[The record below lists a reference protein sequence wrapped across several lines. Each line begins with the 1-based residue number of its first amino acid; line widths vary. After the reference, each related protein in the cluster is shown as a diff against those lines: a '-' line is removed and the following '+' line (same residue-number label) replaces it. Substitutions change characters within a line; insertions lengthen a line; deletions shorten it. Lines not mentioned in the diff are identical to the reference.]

1 MSSAGKIAEPVR
13 CAEQSARGA
22 RLNYIIWNGGTEM
35 KKKLALILALALAF
49 SLAGCGQVRAGL
61 LAGVTPSESGD
72 AADAAA
78 AAAEF
83 TAKLFTGVYDGT
95 DTLISPVSL
104 LAALAMAEAGAR
116 GETLAQMEAVF
127 GTDAQTLRA
136 SLAAYMSSLKGTAA
150 KTTNSVWFND
160 GGRFEP
166 DADFLAD
173 CASFA
178 GADIFA
184 VPFGDGT
191 LRELNAWV
199 SARTDGMIPAAVSEL
214 PEDTVMCLVNALCFD
229 SAWEDKYERSDV
241 CDGVFHAPGGDRT
254 VEMLHSEEHSYLSGE
269 GFTGF
274 MKPYEGGRYAF
285 AALLPDEGSSLDAL
299 ATSLSGDMLSA
310 VLRALGMTDAFDPD
324 SADFT
329 GMGRSDTGRLY
340 INTVMHSTY
349 IELNAHGTRAAAV
362 SIVGGGDG
370 ADAPMETRSVILDRP
385 YLYMIVDTEYGLPLF
400 IGTVTGAQL

>member
-1 MSSAGKIAEPVR
+1 
-13 CAEQSARGA
+13 
-22 RLNYIIWNGGTEM
+22 M

-104 LAALAMAEAGAR
+104 LAALTMAEAGAQ

-136 SLAAYMSSLKGTAA
+136 SLAAYMSSLEGTAA
-150 KTTNSVWFND
+150 KTANSVWFND

-184 VPFGDGT
+184 VPFDDGT

-241 CDGVFHAPGGDRT
+241 CDGLFHAPGGDKT

-299 ATSLSGDMLSA
+299 AASLSGDMLSA
-310 VLRALGMTDAFDPD
+310 VLANAEDTPVQTAMPSFTGRCDMRLDGVLRALGMTDAFDPD

-349 IELNAHGTRAAAV
+349 IELDAHGTRAAAV
-362 SIVGGGDG
+362 SIVGVGDG

-385 YLYMIVDTEYGLPLF
+385 YLYMIVDTEYNLPLF

>member
-1 MSSAGKIAEPVR
+1 
-13 CAEQSARGA
+13 
-22 RLNYIIWNGGTEM
+22 M

-49 SLAGCGQVRAGL
+49 SLAGCGQVQAGL

-104 LAALAMAEAGAR
+104 LAALTMAEAGAR

-136 SLAAYMSSLKGTAA
+136 SLAAYMSSLEGTAA
-150 KTTNSVWFND
+150 KTANSVWFND

-285 AALLPDEGSSLDAL
+285 AALLPDEGSSLDAICSPPCSQTRRTRPCRRPCP
-299 ATSLSGDMLSA
+299 AS
-310 VLRALGMTDAFDPD
+310 
-324 SADFT
+324 
-329 GMGRSDTGRLY
+329 
-340 INTVMHSTY
+340 
-349 IELNAHGTRAAAV
+349 RAAA
-362 SIVGGGDG
+362 
-370 ADAPMETRSVILDRP
+370 T
-385 YLYMIVDTEYGLPLF
+385 
-400 IGTVTGAQL
+400 

>member
-1 MSSAGKIAEPVR
+1 
-13 CAEQSARGA
+13 
-22 RLNYIIWNGGTEM
+22 M

-127 GTDAQTLRA
+127 GTDVQTLRA
-136 SLAAYMSSLKGTAA
+136 SLAAYMSSLEGTAA
-150 KTTNSVWFND
+150 KTANSVWFND

-349 IELNAHGTRAAAV
+349 IELDAHGTRAAAV

-385 YLYMIVDTEYGLPLF
+385 YLYMIVDTEYNLPLF

>member
-362 SIVGGGDG
+362 SIVGVGDG

-385 YLYMIVDTEYGLPLF
+385 YLYMIVDTEYNLPLF

>member
-1 MSSAGKIAEPVR
+1 
-13 CAEQSARGA
+13 
-22 RLNYIIWNGGTEM
+22 M

-299 ATSLSGDMLSA
+299 AASLSGDMLSA

-349 IELNAHGTRAAAV
+349 IELDAHGTRAAAV

-385 YLYMIVDTEYGLPLF
+385 YLYMIVDTEYNLPLF

>member
-1 MSSAGKIAEPVR
+1 
-13 CAEQSARGA
+13 
-22 RLNYIIWNGGTEM
+22 M

>member
-1 MSSAGKIAEPVR
+1 
-13 CAEQSARGA
+13 
-22 RLNYIIWNGGTEM
+22 M

-385 YLYMIVDTEYGLPLF
+385 YLYMIVDTEYNLPLF
-400 IGTVTGAQL
+400 IGAVTGAQL